1 MSATAAPGATVAVGE
16 RRHRGR
22 VLRLLRAALR
32 TKRGKFGAAV
42 TLLVVAIAFLG
53 PLYPTSPTTST
64 QLPFAPAGGS
74 NGLLGADV
82 LGRDVVARVLH
93 GGDRL
98 MLLALASTL
107 LAVGV
112 GVLAGV
118 AAAYR
123 GGWLDGLIMRSAD
136 VLLAIPQLVFALLLL
151 SVVGPKTWLVIVAV
165 GMTQAPQV
173 ARVLHGAAQDVS
185 ERDYVKAVAAWG
197 VPPRVVIRRHV
208 IPSLITPIM
217 VESGLRLSFSIVLIA
232 GLSFLGLGPPPPDPD
247 WGVMINE
254 NRIGLN
260 TNIWCVLA
268 PAILLALL
276 AIGVNTFSD
285 AIARVSVEGDSSV
298 DPLMAMLAAEKTDTD
313 IQAETVQSDLL
324 LTTNNGE
331 GPT

>member
-1 MSATAAPGATVAVGE
+1 MAATATAGDLAAGE

-22 VLRLLRAALR
+22 ALRLLRAALK
-32 TKRGKFGAAV
+32 TKRGKFGAV
-42 TLLVVAIAFLG
+42 LTLLVVGIAFLG
-53 PLYPTSPTTST
+53 PLYPTSPTEST
-64 QLPFAPAGGS
+64 LLPFAPAGGG

-82 LGRDVVARVLH
+82 LGRDVLARVLH

-98 MLLALASTL
+98 MLLAIASTV

-112 GVLAGV
+112 GTLAGV

-123 GGWLDGLIMRSAD
+123 GGFINGLIMRSAD
-136 VLLAIPQLVFALLLL
+136 VMLAIPQLVFVLLLL
-151 SVVGPKTWLVIVAV
+151 SVIGPKTWLVIAAV
-165 GMTQAPQV
+165 GLTQAPQV

-232 GLSFLGLGPPPPDPD
+232 GLSFLGLGPPPPEPD

-254 NRIGLN
+254 NRIGLG
-260 TNIWCVLA
+260 TNPWCVLA

-276 AIGVNTFSD
+276 AIGVNTFTD
-285 AIARVSVEGDSSV
+285 AIARVSIEGESSV

-313 IQAETVQSDLL
+313 IQAETVPADLL
-324 LTTNNGE
+324 LARNNGE
-331 GPT
+331 ASP